1 MARTKELVFSGK
13 EGEMGSEGEGL
24 RHHSG
29 VFISAELEPHS
40 VCGLLGSVLWTVA
53 RKTASMHDH
62 HLSKVVTIC
71 IITGDEIVMTW
82 NEGCNVFKLG
92 VGKGRDV

>member
-1 MARTKELVFSGK
+1 MARTEELVFSGK

-40 VCGLLGSVLWTVA
+40 VCGLLGSVLWTGA
-53 RKTASMHDH
+53 RKPASMHDH
-62 HLSKVVTIC
+62 YLVRLSLVTMR
-71 IITGDEIVMTW
+71 IITIVTA
-82 NEGCNVFKLG
+82 
-92 VGKGRDV
+92 